1 MNKILKG
8 ILKLL
13 GCTLILA
20 STPTA
25 ICIGKKIEN
34 DGLEEK
40 AKIHAAFQETEEF
53 KQADNAKN
61 DALIFLEENK
71 FSGLLTPESYN
82 NDIEYYHSEKWI
94 DDVIYS
100 NPEFSEALKEAD
112 EKIKLGNNIALSL
125 GITGAIGTV
134 GGLGI
139 YGCITQG
146 IPFVDGVK
154 DIKEGIKGK
163 KRKGSYQVV
172 VVSRDG
178 EVLSREEYE

>member
-1 MNKILKG
+1 MNKFLKG

-34 DGLEEK
+34 DGLEAK
-40 AKIHAAFQETEEF
+40 AKIHAAFQETDEF
-53 KQADNAKN
+53 KQADKAKN

-71 FSGLLTPESYN
+71 YSGLFTPETYN
-82 NDIEYYHSEKWI
+82 NDIEYYHSKKWI

-100 NPEFSEALKEAD
+100 NSEFSGALKAAD

-125 GITGAIGTV
+125 GIAGAIGTV

-139 YGCITQG
+139 YGLITEE
-146 IPFVDGVK
+146 IPFIDGMK
-154 DIKEGIKGK
+154 DIAKGIRL
-163 KRKGSYQVV
+163 RKLGLPDNY
-172 VVSRDG
+172 G
-178 EVLSREEYE
+178 EENE